1 MCGEQASLDTVL
13 DAVYDLGYDGI
24 DRTEAFP
31 NEASG
36 QVLLPEQHRRD
47 PPEGLRRFLPR
58 VYCDAGS
65 PDLVPDDLRAA
76 VEEYGWTVQAMGR
89 DGQVN
94 GCHLK
99 ERCVVGG
106 RLRPSDLPILLYHQR
121 TPVAALMFRIQQ
133 FVLGGFRANNGPV

>member
-31 NEASG
+31 DEASG
-36 QVLLPEQHRRD
+36 QVALPEQHRRE

-89 DGQVN
+89 DGQVVTVVISKN
-94 GCHLK
+94 G
-99 ERCVVGG
+99 V
-106 RLRPSDLPILLYHQR
+106 
-121 TPVAALMFRIQQ
+121 
-133 FVLGGFRANNGPV
+133 